1 MQMPSKERFS
11 LSYTSSDGVRKHK
24 DFYGKSKRIAK
35 RKAEQFLKHINDTS
49 YSSNML
55 FTVWCDEYMRLYID
69 TRNLSPNT
77 YTSYVRM
84 IKKIKQG
91 FPKRQISSIRPAD
104 IIEWINSVKSDG
116 KNRNQL
122 ISSGYAMNLLS
133 FIKSIFNAAID
144 NGIVYTNPARSVH
157 PPKRKVRYQR
167 RAYNL
172 EEARIFSN
180 YAAKH
185 PDGLLPFI
193 AIHTGLRPSEIMGL
207 KPSDFNIKEGV
218 LTVNRVIIYDGNHI
232 NNPVKKD
239 HGKTKSAMRHIIL
252 DDQMIEKIDE
262 LKIPKNEY
270 IFGGVAIQKYQYRYK
285 LFQCQLTKSTQLEKR
300 SLYELRH
307 TWFTLMRAINDLRT
321 VDLQGGHQL
330 GSLTDDVYAHYDVDF
345 LKANTHLIEW

>member
-1 MQMPSKERFS
+1 MPSKERFS

-133 FIKSIFNAAID
+133 FI
-144 NGIVYTNPARSVH
+144 
-157 PPKRKVRYQR
+157 
-167 RAYNL
+167 
-172 EEARIFSN
+172 
-180 YAAKH
+180 
-185 PDGLLPFI
+185 
-193 AIHTGLRPSEIMGL
+193 
-207 KPSDFNIKEGV
+207 
-218 LTVNRVIIYDGNHI
+218 
-232 NNPVKKD
+232 
-239 HGKTKSAMRHIIL
+239 
-252 DDQMIEKIDE
+252 
-262 LKIPKNEY
+262 
-270 IFGGVAIQKYQYRYK
+270 
-285 LFQCQLTKSTQLEKR
+285 
-300 SLYELRH
+300 
-307 TWFTLMRAINDLRT
+307 
-321 VDLQGGHQL
+321 
-330 GSLTDDVYAHYDVDF
+330 
-345 LKANTHLIEW
+345 